1 MQRGIFAPALAL
13 LIASSA
19 SASDQSCTRDTLRPV
34 GAVSAMSK
42 DGGPPA
48 RQVGETPAVLLEPVE
63 GMELLIAR
71 IGPDGKPVLAC
82 VDSAA
87 AAKRFLEAPIETVA
101 TKAKEK

>member
-1 MQRGIFAPALAL
+1 MQRAIFAPALAL

-19 SASDQSCTRDTLRPV
+19 SASDQSCTRDTS
-34 GAVSAMSK
+34 GARFQRK

-48 RQVGETPAVLLEPVE
+48 RQAGETPAVLLEPVE
-63 GMELLIAR
+63 GMEVLIAR

-87 AAKRFLEAPIETVA
+87 AAKRFLEAPIEAVA